1 MDPLLP
7 DVLEQNE
14 KHAKFIEKQVS
25 CNEKMRN
32 LYNDIKKSQAE
43 MTKVSQEGE
52 SLQKGI
58 LREMDRIKQIN
69 SIKFKKGDYFV
80 YEEHDYN
87 WLL

>member
-1 MDPLLP
+1 MDPLYV
-7 DVLEQNE
+7 DVVKQNE
-14 KHAKFIEKQVS
+14 KHAKFIEKQVF
-25 CNEKMRN
+25 CNEKMKK
-32 LYNDIKKSQAE
+32 LYQDIKKSQAE
-43 MTKVSQEGE
+43 MKKNSQEGE

-69 SIKFKKGDYFV
+69 SIKFKKGDHFI